1 MSSSD
6 DSDNPFGNESSEDK
20 EEERENALTEAPEYT
35 RTSEF
40 LVFQRNQLINFNQK
54 YGYVYIHTYK
64 PFYFPGEII
73 RGCIILDLFNDLPKA
88 NKKVM
93 LRFKGG
99 EEVGRHYEKCKKEIE
114 KQKRLENLNASSNSN
129 NDKLV

>member
-40 LVFQRNQLINFNQK
+40 LVFQRN
-54 YGYVYIHTYK
+54 
-64 PFYFPGEII
+64 
-73 RGCIILDLFNDLPKA
+73 
-88 NKKVM
+88 
-93 LRFKGG
+93 
-99 EEVGRHYEKCKKEIE
+99 
-114 KQKRLENLNASSNSN
+114 
-129 NDKLV
+129 